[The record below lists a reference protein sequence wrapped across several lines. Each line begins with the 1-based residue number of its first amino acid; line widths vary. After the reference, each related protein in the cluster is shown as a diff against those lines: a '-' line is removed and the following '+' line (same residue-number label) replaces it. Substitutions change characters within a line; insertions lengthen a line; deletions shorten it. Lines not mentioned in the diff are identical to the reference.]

1 MGKLID
7 EQLLD
12 LRRSDRL
19 ELEKKCA
26 ANSTEVFDRDF
37 VKSHADKNLW

>member
-26 ANSTEVFDRDF
+26 ANSTDILSRFGEESR
-37 VKSHADKNLW
+37 

>member
-26 ANSTEVFDRDF
+26 ANSTKVFDQN
-37 VKSHADKNLW
+37 VMKSHADKNRW